1 MTRDE
6 IVNKIDCLHKE
17 ICKML
22 DKNKYNTRKCKQLIK
37 EEKALLVELDVI
49 DNKVYNDDEW
59 ITKKTFTSTKS
70 LADARLQLSKMLCGL
85 NGVSVVEKSDVQIV
99 IVITKWKEYTFEI
112 HAHHEIEQLEFGY
125 EENPFTKKMQKVCTK
140 QRQVY
145 TAYVEKTDGGRYWNW
160 RY

>member
-1 MTRDE
+1 MTRE
-6 IVNKIDCLHKE
+6 EVVNKIDCLHKE

-37 EEKALLVELDVI
+37 EEKALLVELEVI

-85 NGVSVVEKSDVQIV
+85 NGVSVEEKSGVQIV
-99 IVITKWKEYTFEI
+99 RVITKWKEYTFEI
-112 HAHHEIEQLEFGY
+112 HAHHEFEELEFVDKF
-125 EENPFTKKMQKVCTK
+125 NPITNKLFKVCSK
-140 QRQVY
+140 KRQVY
-145 TAYVEKTDGGRYWNW
+145 TAYVEKPDGERYWYW

>member
-22 DKNKYNTRKCKQLIK
+22 DENKYNTRKFNQMIK
-37 EEKALLVELDVI
+37 EQKELSLELDVI

-85 NGVSVVEKSDVQIV
+85 NGVSVEEKSGVQIV
-99 IVITKWKEYTFEI
+99 RVITKWKEYTFEI
-112 HAHHEIEQLEFGY
+112 HAHYEIEQLEFGY
-125 EENPFTKKMQKVCTK
+125 EENPFTKKMERVCTK
-140 QRQVY
+140 KRQVY
-145 TAYVEKTDGGRYWNW
+145 TAYLEKPSGQYYWQW
-160 RY
+160 R